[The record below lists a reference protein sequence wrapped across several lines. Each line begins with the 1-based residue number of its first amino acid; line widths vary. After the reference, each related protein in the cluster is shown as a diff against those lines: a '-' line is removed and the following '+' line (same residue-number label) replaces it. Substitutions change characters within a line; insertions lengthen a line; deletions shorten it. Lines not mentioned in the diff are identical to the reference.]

1 MQKPSL
7 GNWMGHNSLLKHWR
21 QNVNLILR
29 IDAIQ
34 SFIAMYHTLRNHNN
48 YIFFLETEI
57 QVLQNLNFPLLRI
70 WGAHQNWITFKL
82 FMIPYFSI
90 KIVVIEYLSLRVRV
104 ASLVPCSE
112 GVGVRIYSSMREGSE
127 KNRNILLCYLYY
139 YMKNFCNLIG
149 LEQWYFSLIWNT
161 LHVKITNLLRVVV

>member
-7 GNWMGHNSLLKHWR
+7 GNWMGHNNLSSSTEDKMLI
-21 QNVNLILR
+21 LILR

-48 YIFFLETEI
+48 FIFFLETEI

-112 GVGVRIYSSMREGSE
+112 GVGVRIYSSMREGGE

-161 LHVKITNLLRVVV
+161 YM